1 MMPIG
6 IDKIGFTTSQY
17 VLNMSDLAQAR
28 GEDPEKFSQGLLLNA
43 LSIAPVTEDIISL
56 AASAADQILSQED
69 KEKIDMVLLAT
80 ESSIDQSKAGAVY
93 IHSLLGIQPFARSLE
108 FKEACYSATAALNY
122 AKLHIEKHPE
132 SRVLVLASDIAK
144 YGIGTPGESTQ
155 GAGALALLVTKEPR
169 ILTFNDDNIAQTR
182 DIMDFWRPNYSTTPF
197 VNGMYSTKQY
207 LDSLKTTWAEYQ
219 KRFDRHLSDFAA
231 FCFHIPFPKLAL
243 KGLNKIMDKSLTAEK
258 KAQLLENFDASISY
272 SSQVGNI
279 YTGSLYLGFLS
290 LLENSTDLNAG
301 DKIGFFSYGSGAVSE
316 IFSGQLVEGYQDQLK
331 DKRQQDLDQRQPLS
345 VADYEKLFYEE
356 PQLDSAGNCQ
366 FQEYLTGP
374 FALTAIKEH
383 QRQYQRVINHDKT

>member
-1 MMPIG
+1 
-6 IDKIGFTTSQY
+6 
-17 VLNMSDLAQAR
+17 
-28 GEDPEKFSQGLLLNA
+28 
-43 LSIAPVTEDIISL
+43 
-56 AASAADQILSQED
+56 
-69 KEKIDMVLLAT
+69 
-80 ESSIDQSKAGAVY
+80 
-93 IHSLLGIQPFARSLE
+93 
-108 FKEACYSATAALNY
+108 
-122 AKLHIEKHPE
+122 
-132 SRVLVLASDIAK
+132 
-144 YGIGTPGESTQ
+144 
-155 GAGALALLVTKEPR
+155 
-169 ILTFNDDNIAQTR
+169 
-182 DIMDFWRPNYSTTPF
+182 
-197 VNGMYSTKQY
+197 
-207 LDSLKTTWAEYQ
+207 
-219 KRFDRHLSDFAA
+219 
-231 FCFHIPFPKLAL
+231 
-243 KGLNKIMDKSLTAEK
+243 MDKSLTAEK
-258 KAQLLENFDASISY
+258 KAQLLKNFDASISY

>member
-258 KAQLLENFDASISY
+258 KAQLLKNFDASISY

-331 DKRQQDLDQRQPLS
+331 DKRQQDLDRRQTLS

>member
-169 ILTFNDDNIAQTR
+169 ILNFNDDNIAQTR

-258 KAQLLENFDASISY
+258 KAQLLKNFDASISY

>member
-258 KAQLLENFDASISY
+258 KAQLLKNFDASISY

>member
-17 VLNMSDLAQAR
+17 VLNMSDLAQVR

-80 ESSIDQSKAGAVY
+80 ESSVDQSKAGAVY
-93 IHSLLGIQPFARSLE
+93 IHSLLEIQPFARSLE

-258 KAQLLENFDASISY
+258 KAQLLKNFDASISY

-290 LLENSTDLNAG
+290 LLENSTDLIAG

>member
-1 MMPIG
+1 MPIG

-80 ESSIDQSKAGAVY
+80 ESSVDQSKAGAVY

>member
-80 ESSIDQSKAGAVY
+80 ESSVDQSKAGAVY

-258 KAQLLENFDASISY
+258 KAQLLKNFDASISY

>member
-356 PQLDSAGNCQ
+356 LQLDSAGNCQ

>member
-17 VLNMSDLAQAR
+17 VLNMSDLAQVR

-80 ESSIDQSKAGAVY
+80 ESSVDQSKAGAVY

-219 KRFDRHLSDFAA
+219 KRFDGHLSDFAA

-258 KAQLLENFDASISY
+258 KAQLLKNFDASISY

-356 PQLDSAGNCQ
+356 LQLDSAGNCQ

>member
-80 ESSIDQSKAGAVY
+80 ESSVDQSKAGAVY

>member
-17 VLNMSDLAQAR
+17 VLNMSDLAQTR

-80 ESSIDQSKAGAVY
+80 ESSVDQSKAGAVY

-258 KAQLLENFDASISY
+258 KAQLLKNFDASISY

>member
-80 ESSIDQSKAGAVY
+80 ESSVDQSKAGAVY

-258 KAQLLENFDASISY
+258 KAQLLKNFDASISY

-290 LLENSTDLNAG
+290 LLENSTDLIAG